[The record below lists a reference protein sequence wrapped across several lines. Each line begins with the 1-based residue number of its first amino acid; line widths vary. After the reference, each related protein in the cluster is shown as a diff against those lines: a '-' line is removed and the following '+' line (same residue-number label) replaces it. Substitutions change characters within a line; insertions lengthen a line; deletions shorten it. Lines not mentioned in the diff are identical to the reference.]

1 MKGVIAGIVAV
12 IVSLPALGQ
21 DSATHDKLPD
31 GKGKQETARVCTG
44 CHTIETVTTE
54 RHDKAEWQKLVD
66 AMAARGADGSDEEL
80 KLIVD
85 YLAKNFGP
93 KESSGK

>member
-1 MKGVIAGIVAV
+1 MKGIIAGIVAV
-12 IVSLPALGQ
+12 AVSLPAFG
-21 DSATHDKLPD
+21 DDPSIHDKLPD

-44 CHTIETVTTE
+44 CHTIDTVVTE

-66 AMAARGADGSDEEL
+66 AMAARGADGTDEEL

-85 YLAKNFGP
+85 YLARNFGP